1 MRRWT
6 RTAGDVAII
15 AVLALGVA
23 FLPGGG
29 NAADAAQ
36 AALVVAF
43 GVAMGFAARQLYT
56 QNRLTIDTLPD
67 RERGLLWA
75 GVGLIVL
82 MIAGSDSLFDTAGG
96 TLLWVGLL
104 ALGVIVIARVWVEAS
119 RY

>member
-6 RTAGDVAII
+6 RTATDIAII
-15 AVLALGVA
+15 AIIALGVA

-36 AALVVAF
+36 AALVIAF
-43 GVAMGFAARQLYT
+43 GVAMGFAARQLYA
-56 QNRLTIDTLPD
+56 QNKLTIDTLSD
-67 RERGLLWA
+67 RDRGILYA
-75 GVGLIVL
+75 GIGLIVL
-82 MIAGSDSLFDTAGG
+82 MIAGADSLLDTAGG

-104 ALGVIVIARVWVEAS
+104 ALGVLVIARVWVEAT